1 MKRIV
6 SVALAGFL
14 LLGSGNA
21 SALVLGR
28 ISVDSAPGE
37 PLRARIALFSL
48 PGGGTEGVTAR
59 LGSEEQFARAGLDRP
74 AHLESLRFTV
84 DPGAGASGRIGITG
98 SEPVAAPFHFLVE
111 VTGPR
116 QRALR
121 EYTILPA
128 SVAQG
133 VAVPATGGSTYGPV
147 SETDTLWSIAT
158 RHRPAG
164 ISVQRMMLALLA
176 ANPQGFGIDNIN
188 TLRAGALLGIPER
201 DRIGPDAR
209 QSAIEEV
216 RRQNAAWE
224 VYRERVGQSFM
235 MLPETIAGERGFPL
249 PVDSGAGERV
259 RAEGGIEAEL
269 RVVATGSGE
278 SPSGSGLEALR
289 DERDLALEEA
299 DSKRREIGELKARLA
314 EAERLI
320 SALRRLVELKDDT
333 IAALKR
339 QLATRPAASEAP
351 GGPGAGDASIGLP
364 APPAAGDGLA
374 GTPVT
379 APEAGDVAGSLRA
392 LGEAPGRAA
401 AGERPGG
408 RREGPFDVEPGMLE
422 TIEGRL
428 GFSPVVGGVGLVG
441 MILILGGLIALI
453 RRGAPLAGEGEG
465 RTASGSARDESAVED
480 LVAAGALPADQDAGA
495 ARSSGTTSR
504 GTGVPGVDGG
514 RDGIDI
520 GFDLGL
526 EEEDRKATEAH
537 LRDPEIGAAGDGHER
552 RAFGPEV
559 AGDLDFDLAAPG
571 ERESGT
577 VARDLASRLQ
587 ELAVEAVPGERESGA
602 VARERVDPPSLAA
615 AWHGAGD
622 ASRERGASAA
632 GADAGLPSAGGGGDE
647 PEEERDAFEPDGGAP
662 DENRHVSGVAGDAP
676 DEARVDF
683 GSAADTLDRMD
694 EVQTKLDLAQAY
706 LDIDDLESARGLVDE
721 VLAEG
726 NAEQRRIAGNLLSRI
741 G

>member
-1 MKRIV
+1 M

-21 SALVLGR
+21 AALVLGR

-37 PLRARIALFSL
+37 PLRARIALLAL

-59 LGSEEQFARAGLDRP
+59 LGSEEHFARAGLDRP

-84 DPGAGASGRIGITG
+84 EPGAGASGRIGITG
-98 SEPVAAPFHFLVE
+98 PEPAGAPFHFLVE

-209 QSAIEEV
+209 QSAIGEV
-216 RRQNAAWE
+216 HRQNAAWQ
-224 VYRERVGQSFM
+224 VYRESVAQSFM
-235 MLPETIAGERGFPL
+235 VLPETIAGEHGLPL

-278 SPSGSGLEALR
+278 TTSGSGLEALR
-289 DERDLALEEA
+289 DERDLALEEV

-320 SALRRLVELKDDT
+320 SALRRLVELKDDA

-364 APPAAGDGLA
+364 AAPAAGDGPA

-379 APEAGDVAGSLRA
+379 APEAGDVADPPRRE
-392 LGEAPGRAA
+392 GERQ
-401 AGERPGG
+401 GERP
-408 RREGPFDVEPGMLE
+408 REAGPEEGAKVPSTSTPRMLE
-422 TIEGRL
+422 TIEGQL

-465 RTASGSARDESAVED
+465 EGRAGSGPARDESVIED
-480 LVAAGALPADQDAGA
+480 LVAAERLPAGQGA
-495 ARSSGTTSR
+495 AAAGSSGTTSR
-504 GTGVPGVDGG
+504 AGVPGVDGE
-514 RDGIDI
+514 RDGIDV

-526 EEEDRKATEAH
+526 DEEARAAMAAH
-537 LRDPEIGAAGDGHER
+537 LRDPEIGATGDERER
-552 RAFGPEV
+552 RAFGPEI

-571 ERESGT
+571 ARET
-577 VARDLASRLQ
+577 
-587 ELAVEAVPGERESGA
+587 GA
-602 VARERVDPPSLAA
+602 VARERVEAPSLAA
-615 AWHGAGD
+615 DWHGAAD
-622 ASRERGASAA
+622 ASRERGADAA
-632 GADAGLPSAGGGGDE
+632 GDDARLPGAGGGGGE
-647 PEEERDAFEPDGGAP
+647 PEGEGDAFDLDGGAP
-662 DENRHVSGVAGDAP
+662 DGKRHASRGDGDAP
-676 DEARVDF
+676 DEARADF

>member
-224 VYRERVGQSFM
+224 VYRESVGQSFM
-235 MLPETIAGERGFPL
+235 MLPETIAGERGLPL
-249 PVDSGAGERV
+249 PVDSGAGGRV
-259 RAEGGIEAEL
+259 RAEGGVEAEL
-269 RVVATGSGE
+269 RVVATRSGE
-278 SPSGSGLEALR
+278 GTSGSGLGALR

-320 SALRRLVELKDDT
+320 SALRRLVELKDDA

-364 APPAAGDGLA
+364 AAPAAGDVLA

-379 APEAGDVAGSLRA
+379 APEAGDVAGSLRT
-392 LGEAPGRAA
+392 LE
-401 AGERPGG
+401 ER
-408 RREGPFDVEPGMLE
+408 RDEGPRESGPEEGAKVPSTSTPGMLE

-465 RTASGSARDESAVED
+465 RAASGSARDESAVED
-480 LVAAGALPADQDAGA
+480 LVAAGGLPADQDTGA

-504 GTGVPGVDGG
+504 GAGVPGVDGG
-514 RDGIDI
+514 RDGIDV

-526 EEEDRKATEAH
+526 EEEDRTAMEAH
-537 LRDPEIGAAGDGHER
+537 LRDPEIGAAGDEHER

-571 ERESGT
+571 ERESGAA
-577 VARDLASRLQ
+577 ARDLASRLQ
-587 ELAVEAVPGERESGA
+587 ELAAEAVPGERESGT
-602 VARERVDPPSLAA
+602 VARERVDPSSLAA
-615 AWHGAGD
+615 DWHGAGD

-632 GADAGLPSAGGGGDE
+632 GADAGFPSAGGGGDE

-662 DENRHVSGVAGDAP
+662 DEIRHVSGVAGDAP

>member
-84 DPGAGASGRIGITG
+84 DPGAGASGRIGVTG

-188 TLRAGALLGIPER
+188 TLRAGALLGIPGR

-235 MLPETIAGERGFPL
+235 MLPETIAGERGLPL
-249 PVDSGAGERV
+249 PVDSGAGGRV

-278 SPSGSGLEALR
+278 GTSGSGLGALR
-289 DERDLALEEA
+289 DERDLALEEV

-441 MILILGGLIALI
+441 VILILGGLIALI

-465 RTASGSARDESAVED
+465 RAASGSARDESAVED